1 MVYPGDF
8 PIAQKI
14 FDVIALTAREQ
25 TDLGAMGNTAFFL
38 LLPTASIACYLG
50 WLVWKLKRQLA
61 RGSDPTQTQPEA
73 QTLRELLEEKEN
85 EKTQLQQSFA
95 QERSELESELERL
108 RQSPPTETLEQLQR
122 SIQAGV
128 AALEN
133 SKNLSTEIVAL
144 LDLVKTFERW
154 HTDMNELVIHN
165 REMHTKNDEFA
176 SIVKYMII
184 VTLNASI
191 EAARAG
197 AAGRGFAVV
206 ADEMRTLAARAES
219 LSVGYRDSLHQ
230 NDLITTTTFQ
240 DLQAGGKM
248 IIGALTGL
256 NLINNKIKDEL
267 AS

>member
-1 MVYPGDF
+1 
-8 PIAQKI
+8 
-14 FDVIALTAREQ
+14 
-25 TDLGAMGNTAFFL
+25 MGNTAFFL

-50 WLVWKLKRQLA
+50 WLLWKIKRSHA
-61 RGSDPTQTQPEA
+61 GAADITQASVDEQDTRTLLEEQ
-73 QTLRELLEEKEN
+73 QTENAELRELFER
-85 EKTQLQQSFA
+85 
-95 QERSELESELERL
+95 ERSELEAEIQRL
-108 RQSPPTETLEQLQR
+108 RANPPADALDQLQK
-122 SIQAGV
+122 SLHAGV
-128 AALEN
+128 AALDH
-133 SKNLSTEIVAL
+133 SKNLSAEILAL
-144 LDLVKTFERW
+144 LDLAKTFERW

-165 REMHTKNDEFA
+165 REMHSKNDEFA

-206 ADEMRTLAARAES
+206 ADEMRSLAARAES
-219 LSVGYRDSLHQ
+219 LSVGYRNSLHQ

-256 NLINNKIKDEL
+256 NLINNKIKDDL